1 MDSSREELYFPL
13 YKGWVFEE
21 KPLFRD
27 PFHALCWQYWNIC
40 RDGLNYY
47 WVDSIKV
54 PKWHKC
60 VGVVSISSLVN
71 LRSYHKNDSLW
82 KAVLNKFFSKVDI
95 LDGTIVDEKS
105 DILISN
111 LSAYHQCCAYFSL
124 PDYQR
129 SIRSTIKNGSICG
142 VVDMECWSKLRIY
155 KGIPRTVGSNGLID
169 IGCIVKSKIKG
180 QSRSPGKY
188 IPFGLKYVN

>member
-1 MDSSREELYFPL
+1 MDTSHELLYFPL
-13 YKGWVFEE
+13 YKGWVFEK
-21 KPLFRD
+21 KPFFRD

-47 WVDSIKV
+47 WVDCIKV

-60 VGVVSISSLVN
+60 VGVISISCLSDICL
-71 LRSYHKNDSLW
+71 YHKNTSLW
-82 KAVLNKFFSKVDI
+82 KSVLNKFFSRVDI
-95 LDGTIVDEKS
+95 LDGRVVDLKI
-105 DILISN
+105 DVLISN
-111 LSAYHQCCAYFSL
+111 LKAYHTCCSYFSL

-142 VVDMECWSKLRIY
+142 VVESECWSRLRNY
-155 KGIPRTVGSNGLID
+155 KGIPRTVTSQGLID
-169 IGCIVKSKIKG
+169 IGCTVRKKIKD

-188 IPFGLKYVN
+188 ILFGI